1 MRTAHCACGSLR
13 ADATGDPIAI
23 VACHC
28 RECQRR
34 TGAPF
39 GVTVLFPKEQVRID
53 GPIKEYVRNG
63 QEGRKV
69 RLTAGEGHEV
79 HGFLARPFEPVEFDV
94 LAAATAGGKLTL
106 IWTPEPGAG
115 GPGRGC
121 QVCEVWVLKK
131 PRR

>member
-13 ADATGDPIAI
+13 ADTTGDPIAI

-53 GPIKEYVRNG
+53 GPTKEYVRNG

-69 RLTAGEGHEV
+69 RACFCPDCGTTV
-79 HGFLARPFEPVEFDV
+79 FWRPEKAPDAIGVALGAFADPSF
-94 LAAATAGGKLTL
+94 
-106 IWTPEPGAG
+106 PEPTVSIWEEAKH
-115 GPGRGC
+115 P
-121 QVCEVWVLKK
+121 WVAFQHEL
-131 PRR
+131 RHSQSS